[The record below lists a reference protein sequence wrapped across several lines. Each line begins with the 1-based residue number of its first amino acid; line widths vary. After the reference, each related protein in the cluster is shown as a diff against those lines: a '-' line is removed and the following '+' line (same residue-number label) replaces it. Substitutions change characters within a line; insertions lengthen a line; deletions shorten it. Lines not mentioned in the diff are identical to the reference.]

1 MRFVAVLAL
10 LAAGAL
16 GSCSHRD
23 FRGEEFSNYYRGP
36 AEETRQERVERKEIV
51 HWAKNPRDK
60 KRIGF
65 LWKYE
70 TQVAGSRNIRESYY
84 IMNLTGTKRE
94 GFVTAEGRFYR
105 FNENGG
111 LGEFVGAYPIHPTGL
126 KVFFG
131 FPLTDNVELEDIDP
145 HK

>member
-1 MRFVAVLAL
+1 MKILLIPFL

-16 GSCSHRD
+16 ASCSDRD
-23 FRGEEFSNYYRGP
+23 FRGEEFSNFYRGP
-36 AEETRQERVERKEIV
+36 AEATTQERVERREIV

-70 TQVAGSRNIRESYY
+70 TQVAGSRSVRESYY

-94 GFVTAEGRFYR
+94 GFVTAEGEFYR
-105 FNENGG
+105 FDENGRR
-111 LGEFVGAYPIHPTGL
+111 GEFVGAYPIQTTGL

-131 FPLTDNVELEDIDP
+131 FPLTDSIDLEEIDP